1 MSKNKKQQKTNVMR
15 ILSQAKIPY
24 EAHYYDTSDGD
35 LSGTAVAKKLG
46 EDVASVYK
54 TLVCRAHSGAFYVF
68 VITVAHALNTK
79 KPASAVGEKSVEMI
93 PQKELLPNTGYIHGG
108 CSPVGMK
115 KPYPTT
121 IHQDAENLPVFYVS
135 AGKVGAQVGV
145 NPKTLAE
152 LIGDGFADL
161 VA

>member
-15 ILSQAKIPY
+15 ILSRAKIPY
-24 EAHYYDTSDGD
+24 EAHFYDTDDGD
-35 LSGTAVAKKLG
+35 LSGTTVARKLG
-46 EDVASVYK
+46 EDQDLVYK

-68 VITVAHALNTK
+68 VIPVAGSLNLK
-79 KPASAVGEKSVEMI
+79 KAAAAVGEKSIDMI
-93 PQKELLPNTGYIHGG
+93 AQKELLPNTGYIHGG

-121 IHQDAENLPVFYVS
+121 IHQDAENLSVFYVS

-145 NPKTLAE
+145 NPKALAE
-152 LIGDGFADL
+152 FIGAGFADL
-161 VA
+161 VV

>member
-15 ILSQAKIPY
+15 ILSRAKIPY
-24 EAHYYDTSDGD
+24 EAHFYDTDDGD
-35 LSGTAVAKKLG
+35 LSGTTVARKLG
-46 EDVASVYK
+46 EDQNLVYK

-68 VITVAHALNTK
+68 VIPVADSLNLK
-79 KPASAVGEKSVEMI
+79 KAAAAVGEKSVDMI
-93 PQKELLPNTGYIHGG
+93 AQKELLPNTGYIHGG

-121 IHQDAENLPVFYVS
+121 IHRDAENLSVFYVS

-145 NPKTLAE
+145 NPKALAE
-152 LIGDGFADL
+152 FIGARFADL
-161 VA
+161 VV

>member
-15 ILSQAKIPY
+15 ILSRAKIPY
-24 EAHYYDTSDGD
+24 EAHFYDTDDGD
-35 LSGTAVAKKLG
+35 LSGTTVARKLG
-46 EDVASVYK
+46 EDQNLVYK

-68 VITVAHALNTK
+68 VIPVADSLNLK
-79 KPASAVGEKSVEMI
+79 KAAAAVGEKSVDMI
-93 PQKELLPNTGYIHGG
+93 AQKELLPNTGYIHGG

-121 IHQDAENLPVFYVS
+121 IHQDAENLSVFYVS

-145 NPKTLAE
+145 DPKALAE
-152 LIGDGFADL
+152 FIGARFADL
-161 VA
+161 VV